1 MAEEAL
7 VNDLDPGAGDM
18 IAVTGQIRS
27 HNRRENGVRRLMIFV
42 FAAQVNVES
51 GEAINDLDLTGILC
65 REPVYR
71 RTPLGREICDVM
83 LAVPRAFHRADY
95 IPCILWGRLAQE
107 APGPPRP
114 GPFIHPWAAPKPAIY
129 TKLTPDGATERTAY
143 EVSALEAWFP
153 EPEE

>member
-1 MAEEAL
+1 MKITENASAAFFWRSGGLSGAADLLPVVAEEAL

-71 RTPLGREICDVM
+71 RTPWAGR
-83 LAVPRAFHRADY
+83 F
-95 IPCILWGRLAQE
+95 
-107 APGPPRP
+107 
-114 GPFIHPWAAPKPAIY
+114 
-129 TKLTPDGATERTAY
+129 AT
-143 EVSALEAWFP
+143 
-153 EPEE
+153 